1 MRTQQSEAG
10 DASHIQGEI
19 TKVQRRTLATCLA
32 LAGLL
37 QVTPGTAHLAPAGA
51 GRSGIPA
58 GQQMTKNAE
67 GVLAVI
73 TQSRSTNTL
82 GYRLSIH
89 NDGSAVA
96 EIGAAG
102 SGATASPSRSQQ
114 FPPGTVDAAT
124 LRRLLDAI
132 GDVSTIPTGFC
143 PKSVSFGTRTEI
155 TSAGKTSGDLQCVR
169 PQPSEVNRAP
179 LESSEALAKF
189 VRTTLATLK
198 INDRRFGG
206 NR

>member
-1 MRTQQSEAG
+1 MRTQQREAG

-37 QVTPGTAHLAPAGA
+37 QVAPGIAHLAPAGA
-51 GRSGIPA
+51 GRSGLPA

-102 SGATASPSRSQQ
+102 SRATAGRSRSQQ
-114 FPPGTVDAAT
+114 FPPGTVDVAT

-132 GDVSTIPTGFC
+132 GDVGRIPTGFC
-143 PKSVSFGTRTEI
+143 PKSASFGTQTRI
-155 TSAGKTSGDLQCVR
+155 TSGGKTSGDLQCVR
-169 PQPSEVNRAP
+169 AQPSEVDRAP
-179 LESSEALAKF
+179 LEASEDLAKF
-189 VRTTLATLK
+189 VRTTLGTLK
-198 INDRRFGG
+198 INDRRFGES
-206 NR
+206 R